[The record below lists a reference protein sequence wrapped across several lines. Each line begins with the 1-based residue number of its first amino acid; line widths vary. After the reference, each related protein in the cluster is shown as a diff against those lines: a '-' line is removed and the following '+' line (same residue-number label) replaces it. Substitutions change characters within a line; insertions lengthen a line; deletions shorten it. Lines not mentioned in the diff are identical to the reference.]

1 MTVCIQP
8 RRVAAINLADR
19 VAQEMYIDLG
29 AEVGYWVGFDAKES
43 SKTRLVYMTDGLLMR
58 EFAVDPD
65 AQKYGIII
73 DEAHERT
80 INSDIIIGLLKRLVQ
95 KRDNLRVVIMSSTIE
110 ATKFQRFFDDFDDTS
125 PNIVYLTVFTR

>member
-1 MTVCIQP
+1 
-8 RRVAAINLADR
+8 
-19 VAQEMYIDLG
+19 
-29 AEVGYWVGFDAKES
+29 
-43 SKTRLVYMTDGLLMR
+43 MTDGLLMR